1 MPLLTSLPPSLFA
14 GFGLGFS
21 LILAIGAQNAFVLR
35 QGLRRQH
42 VFWVCLACAGSDALL
57 IAAGVLGFGSL
68 AVAFPWFEPV
78 MRFGGAAF
86 LAWYGARSLLAAWRG
101 GEILDAGQDAGKRPL
116 LPVLTTVLALTW
128 LNPHVYLDTVVLL
141 GSISAQYADPLVF
154 GLGAMLASFT
164 FFFSLGYGA
173 SLLAPVFARPGA
185 WQVLDV
191 IVGLTMWAISLKLL
205 LM

>member
-101 GEILDAGQDAGKRPL
+101 GEMLDAGQDAGKRPL

-173 SLLAPVFARPGA
+173 SLLPPVFARPGA

>member
-57 IAAGVLGFGSL
+57 IASGVLGFGSL